1 MEQRILGKTGFK
13 ISALAF
19 GGIVV
24 RQTTGSDAAKFVA
37 DAVERGVN
45 YFDVAP
51 SYGDAQEMLGPA
63 LEPHRSKVYL
73 ACKTGARTKKEALEA
88 LQESFKLLH
97 TDYFDVYQMH
107 GVNPDEVDTVLGP
120 GGAVEALV
128 EAKKKGWVRNI
139 GFTTHFDSVALMLM
153 ASHSFDTMLFPINWA
168 CWIKNGLGQ
177 KALDEADRQNLGR
190 IAIKA
195 LAHRAKDPK
204 DDDYPKCWYRP
215 IIDDN
220 ELAELALRFTLS
232 RNVHTA
238 VSPGD
243 IRMLHLALSIMEKYS
258 GSPPPLS
265 PEEFTELKKR
275 AALVEHT
282 IFAET
287 GLI

>member
-24 RQTTGSDAAKFVA
+24 KETTGFDAARFVA
-37 DAVERGVN
+37 NAVERGIN

-51 SYGDAQEMLGPA
+51 SYGNSQTMLGPA
-63 LEPHRSKVYL
+63 LEPHRSKVHL
-73 ACKTGARTKKEALEA
+73 ACKTKLRTKKEALED
-88 LQESFKLLH
+88 LQNSFKLLR

-107 GVNPDEVDTVLGP
+107 GVNPEEVDTVLGP

-128 EAKKKGWVRNI
+128 EAKTKGLVRNI
-139 GFTTHFDSVALMLM
+139 GFTTHFDSVALRLM
-153 ASHSFDTMLFPINWA
+153 AAHSFDTMLFPINWA

-177 KALDEADRQNLGR
+177 KALEEADRQNLGR

-204 DDDYPKCWYRP
+204 DDGYPKCWYRP
-215 IIDDN
+215 IIGDD
-220 ELAELALRFTLS
+220 ELAELALRFTMS
-232 RNVHTA
+232 QNVHTA

-243 IRMLHLALSIMEKYS
+243 IRMLQLALSIVEKYS

-265 PEEFTELKKR
+265 PEELAELKKR
-275 AALVEHT
+275 AAMVEHT
-282 IFAET
+282 VFAA
-287 GLI
+287 